1 MDPLFFYILAAVL
14 FVLGLAVVGGALF
27 GRKRKQRL
35 VLVAASAILWGSA
48 LLLYGCT
55 SSEKPTET
63 PPTPVA
69 VLETAT
75 VVLETA
81 TVVPETATV
90 VPEIATA
97 TLVSTAPPSPL
108 VPSPTPKLTTT
119 VELVPAPPTAGRIA
133 FHSARSG
140 ELDIYT
146 MNADGTDVQRLTDS
160 PGRDFEPDWSPDGKT
175 IVFSSD
181 RDDPENAQLYV
192 MNSDG
197 SDPRALMP
205 FIDAD
210 FIAPRWSPDGE
221 WVLFHSNQ
229 AVDGEPRFEINKVRK
244 DGTDLTNV
252 SNTPGNNFRG
262 DWSPDGQR
270 IVFVSERDGNRELY
284 VMNADG
290 SNQVR
295 LTDSQADDNRPRWS
309 PDGST
314 ILFESNRDGDN
325 TALYLMDG
333 PSLVVAGPQEDKL
346 RLLTFPGFNS
356 QAGAWAA
363 DGEKIVLSA
372 DRDSGSIQ
380 NWDVYIMDADAT
392 NIYRLTTEPELDRF
406 PAWTP

>member
-1 MDPLFFYILAAVL
+1 MEPLIQYVLAAVL
-14 FVLGLAVVGGALF
+14 LVLGLAVVGGALF

-35 VLVAASAILWGSA
+35 ILVAASAILWGSA

-55 SSEKPTET
+55 STEPPTET

-69 VLETAT
+69 VLETVT
-75 VVLETA
+75 VM
-81 TVVPETATV
+81 PET
-90 VPEIATA
+90 ATA
-97 TLVSTAPPSPL
+97 TLVPATAAATLVPTAPPSPL
-108 VPSPTPKLTTT
+108 LPSPTPKLTTT
-119 VELVPAPPTAGRIA
+119 VELVQAPPTAGRIA

-140 ELDIYT
+140 ELDIYV
-146 MNADGTDVQRLTDS
+146 MNADGTDLQRLTES

-197 SDPRALMP
+197 SDPKALMP
-205 FIDAD
+205 FSDAD

-229 AVDGEPRFEINKVRK
+229 AVDGEARFEIYKVRK
-244 DGTDLTNV
+244 DGTELTNL

-270 IVFVSERDGNRELY
+270 IIFVSERDSNRELY

-295 LTDSQADDNRPRWS
+295 LTDNQADDNRPRWS
-309 PDGST
+309 PDGSK
-314 ILFESNRDGDN
+314 ILFEGNRDGDN
-325 TALYLMDG
+325 TALYLMDA
-333 PSLVVAGPQEDKL
+333 PSLVVAGPQEDKI

-356 QAGAWAA
+356 QAGAWAV

-372 DRDSGSIQ
+372 DRDSDSIQ

-392 NIYRLTTEPELDRF
+392 NIYRLTTDPELDRF

>member
-1 MDPLFFYILAAVL
+1 MDPLILYVLAAIL

-35 VLVAASAILWGSA
+35 VLVATSAILWGSA

-63 PPTPVA
+63 TPTPDA
-69 VLETAT
+69 VPSA
-75 VVLETA
+75 
-81 TVVPETATV
+81 
-90 VPEIATA
+90 ATA
-97 TLVSTAPPSPL
+97 TLVPETAMATSVPVTVTATLVPTAPPSPL
-108 VPSPTPKLTTT
+108 VPSPTPKVTTT
-119 VELVPAPPTAGRIA
+119 VELTQAPPTAGRIT

-140 ELDIYT
+140 ELDIYS
-146 MNADGTDVQRLTDS
+146 MNADGTDLQRLTDS

-192 MNSDG
+192 INRDG
-197 SDPRALMP
+197 SEPRALMP

-210 FIAPRWSPDGE
+210 FVAPRWSSDGE
-221 WVLFHSNQ
+221 WILFHSNQ
-229 AVDGEPRFEINKVRK
+229 AVDGEARFEIYKVRK
-244 DGTDLTNV
+244 DGTELTNV

-270 IVFVSERDGNRELY
+270 IVFVSEREGNRELY

-290 SNQVR
+290 SNQLR
-295 LTDSQADDNRPRWS
+295 LTNHQADDNRPRWS

-325 TALYLMDG
+325 TALYLMDA
-333 PSLVVAGPQEDKL
+333 PNPDAAGLQEDTI
-346 RLLTFPGFNS
+346 RLLTFPGFSS
-356 QAGAWAA
+356 QAGAWAL
-363 DGEKIVLSA
+363 DGEKIVFSA
-372 DRDSGSIQ
+372 DRDSDTIQ
-380 NWDVYIMDADAT
+380 NWEVYIMDANAT
-392 NIYRLTTEPELDRF
+392 NIYRLTTDPELDRF

>member
-1 MDPLFFYILAAVL
+1 MEPLIRYVLAAVL

-27 GRKRKQRL
+27 GRKRNQRL
-35 VLVAASAILWGSA
+35 LLVAASAILWGTA

-55 SSEKPTET
+55 SPVQPTET
-63 PPTPVA
+63 PPMPVT
-69 VLETAT
+69 VLET
-75 VVLETA
+75 VTA
-81 TVVPETATV
+81 TVVPETAT
-90 VPEIATA
+90 A
-97 TLVSTAPPSPL
+97 TLVPTAPPSPL
-108 VPSPTPKLTTT
+108 VPSPTPNLTAT
-119 VELVPAPPTAGRIA
+119 VELVQAPPTAGRIA

-146 MNADGTDVQRLTDS
+146 MNADGTDLQRLTDS

-192 MNSDG
+192 MNRDG
-197 SDPRALMP
+197 SAPHALMP
-205 FIDAD
+205 FIAAD

-229 AVDGEPRFEINKVRK
+229 AVDGEPRFEIYKVRK

-314 ILFESNRDGDN
+314 ILFEGNRDGDN
-325 TALYLMDG
+325 TALYLMDA
-333 PSLVVAGPQEDKL
+333 PSLVVAGPQEDKI
-346 RLLTFPGFNS
+346 RLLTFPGFSS
-356 QAGAWAA
+356 QAGAWAV

-372 DRDSGSIQ
+372 DRDSDSIQ
-380 NWDVYIMDADAT
+380 NWDVYIMDANAT
-392 NIYRLTTEPELDRF
+392 NIYRLTTDAELDRF

>member
-1 MDPLFFYILAAVL
+1 M
-14 FVLGLAVVGGALF
+14 
-27 GRKRKQRL
+27 
-35 VLVAASAILWGSA
+35 
-48 LLLYGCT
+48 
-55 SSEKPTET
+55 
-63 PPTPVA
+63 
-69 VLETAT
+69 TA
-75 VVLETA
+75 
-81 TVVPETATV
+81 
-90 VPEIATA
+90 
-97 TLVSTAPPSPL
+97 
-108 VPSPTPKLTTT
+108 T
-119 VELVPAPPTAGRIA
+119 VELVQAPPAAGRIA

-140 ELDIYT
+140 ELDIYA
-146 MNADGTDVQRLTDS
+146 MNADGTDLQRLTDS

-192 MNSDG
+192 MNGDG
-197 SDPRALMP
+197 SDPHALMP

-221 WVLFHSNQ
+221 WILFHSNQ
-229 AVDGEPRFEINKVRK
+229 AIEGEPRFEIYKVRK

-252 SNTPGNNFRG
+252 SNAPGNNFRG

-295 LTDSQADDNRPRWS
+295 LTNSQADDNRPRWS
-309 PDGST
+309 PDGSK

-325 TALYLMDG
+325 TALYLMDA
-333 PSLVVAGPQEDKL
+333 PSLVVAGPQEDKI

-356 QAGAWAA
+356 QAGVWAV
-363 DGEKIVLSA
+363 DGEKIVFSA
-372 DRDSGSIQ
+372 DRDSGLIQ
-380 NWDVYIMDADAT
+380 NWDVYIMDANAT
-392 NIYRLTTEPELDRF
+392 NIYRLTTDPELDRF

>member
-1 MDPLFFYILAAVL
+1 MEPLILYILAAVL

-27 GRKRKQRL
+27 GRKRNQRL
-35 VLVAASAILWGSA
+35 LLVAASAILWGTA

-55 SSEKPTET
+55 SPVQPTET
-63 PPTPVA
+63 TPTPVA
-69 VLETAT
+69 AVPSTAT
-75 VVLETA
+75 A
-81 TVVPETATV
+81 TLVPETAT
-90 VPEIATA
+90 A
-97 TLVSTAPPSPL
+97 TLVPTAPVSPL
-108 VPSPTPKLTTT
+108 VPSPTAQVTTS
-119 VELVPAPPTAGRIA
+119 VELVQAPPTAGRIA

-140 ELDIYT
+140 ELDIYV
-146 MNADGTDVQRLTDS
+146 MNADGTDLQRLTDS

-175 IVFSSD
+175 IAFSSN
-181 RDDPENAQLYV
+181 RDDLENAQLYV
-192 MNSDG
+192 MNRDG

-229 AVDGEPRFEINKVRK
+229 AVDGEPRFEVYKVRK

-295 LTDSQADDNRPRWS
+295 LTNNQADDNGPRWS
-309 PDGST
+309 PDGSA
-314 ILFESNRDGDN
+314 ILFESNRDGSN
-325 TALYLMDG
+325 TTLYLMDA
-333 PSLVVAGPQEDKL
+333 PSAEVAGPQEDKI
-346 RLLTFPGFNS
+346 RLLTFSWIQQPGRRL
-356 QAGAWAA
+356 GGGW
-363 DGEKIVLSA
+363 GE
-372 DRDSGSIQ
+372 DR
-380 NWDVYIMDADAT
+380 T
-392 NIYRLTTEPELDRF
+392 
-406 PAWTP
+406 